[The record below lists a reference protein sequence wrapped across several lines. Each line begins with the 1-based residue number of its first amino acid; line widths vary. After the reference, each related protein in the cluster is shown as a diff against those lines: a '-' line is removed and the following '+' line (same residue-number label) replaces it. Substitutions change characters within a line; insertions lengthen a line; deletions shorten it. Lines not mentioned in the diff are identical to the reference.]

1 MTYQLTTLSGP
12 FSVFFF
18 SRTIGNQ
25 MTCQKTLL
33 SHCVSWVHN
42 IQNGIWSCP
51 SGWHSGGFH
60 VLRQSG
66 DMRYVFIFYWE
77 RAELIKRRWE
87 RRLHYKYVFSQ
98 NILGKNACG
107 NWGRRSRVAKSYLGL
122 PRPCAVFVYH
132 QKCTETSVK
141 TVQCLMVKVLS
152 QYDNRWAAR
161 VLIRKISVPVRFAY
175 PNFETAPRVK
185 CLLH

>member
-18 SRTIGNQ
+18 FSRTIRNQ

-33 SHCVSWVHN
+33 SHCVSCVHN
-42 IQNGIWSCP
+42 IQNVIWSCP

-122 PRPCAVFVYH
+122 LRPCGITRSA
-132 QKCTETSVK
+132 QRQAWRPCSV
-141 TVQCLMVKVLS
+141 
-152 QYDNRWAAR
+152 WW
-161 VLIRKISVPVRFAY
+161 
-175 PNFETAPRVK
+175 
-185 CLLH
+185 